1 MTPFVFAGRAV
12 TLFFCAGGLGA
23 SVIGAG
29 VVTRASFAGK
39 GSDLGAGGEEHPA
52 TIRVT
57 RAKKAVR
64 EGLSVNRSSN
74 ALPPF

>member
-12 TLFFCAGGLGA
+12 TLFFCAGDFGA
-23 SVIGAG
+23 LVIGAG
-29 VVTRASFAGK
+29 VVAGTSFAAE

-52 TIRVT
+52 TIKAT

-64 EGLSVNRSSN
+64 KGLSVNRTSN